1 MKPDMEA
8 VKRFYALQNEWTGVY
23 DGDVTEAHRKN
34 AAIVHRLA
42 GGRLGSLLDL
52 GAGGG
57 QNAAAAADLGYSV
70 VAIRDAMQYLARL
83 VPENAERRGR

>member
-52 GAGGG
+52 G
-57 QNAAAAADLGYSV
+57 YSV

>member
-8 VKRFYALQNEWTGVY
+8 VKQFYAKQNEWAGVY
-23 DGDVTEAHRKN
+23 SGDVTEAHRKN

-42 GGRLGSLLDL
+42 GGRIGRLLDL

-57 QNAAAAADLGYSV
+57 QNAAAAADL
-70 VAIRDAMQYLARL
+70 APTA
-83 VPENAERRGR
+83 GRATKNSNTFEMAPRTI